1 MSWGVGRRRYS
12 DQELLWLQYRP
23 TAEALIQPLDWEL
36 PYAMGMVLKKK
47 KKKQERRKEGRKE
60 RERKKGGR
68 KEGRKEGRKIKFGD
82 GLRLSGA
89 QN

>member
-36 PYAMGMVLKKK
+36 PYAMGMVLKRQKK
-47 KKKQERRKEGRKE
+47 NKKEGRKGGKKEKE
-60 RERKKGGR
+60 RRE
-68 KEGRKEGRKIKFGD
+68 EGRKEERKEGK
-82 GLRLSGA
+82 
-89 QN
+89 